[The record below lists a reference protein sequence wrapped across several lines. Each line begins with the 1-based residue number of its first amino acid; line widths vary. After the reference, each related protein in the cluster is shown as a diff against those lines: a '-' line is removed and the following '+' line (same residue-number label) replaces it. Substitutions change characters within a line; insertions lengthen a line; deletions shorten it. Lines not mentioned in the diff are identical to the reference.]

1 MQSMNPT
8 RANDAPAVQA
18 EGLGKCYRIYPSPRA
33 RLLQAFWGERR
44 QLYREFW
51 ALQQISFSLPRG
63 QTMGVVGRNGS
74 GKSTLLQLLCN
85 TLTPSCG
92 SIHINGR
99 VGALLELGSGF
110 NPEFSGRENVFLN
123 GAILGLSESEIEARL
138 DDILS
143 FADIGDFIDQ
153 PVKTYSSGM
162 SVRLAFAVQ
171 AHVDPD
177 ILVVDEALAV
187 GDELFQR
194 KCYDRLERLKQS
206 GTSILLVTHSCP
218 QIIQHC
224 DQAMLL
230 HRGRMRLLDE
240 PQRVTALYQQLAQ
253 ANDREWDAVLPLP
266 SDQAD
271 AEAAD
276 TTADQEREKLPSTR
290 VIYPCRGAEILN
302 IQVETLA
309 GEPAESL
316 PWGAGFQLRF
326 SYRADSPVSGLACGC
341 NIAGVTGQRITGQ
354 VVPLSTKGPQ
364 WQVLFR
370 FRSGLYPGTYFV
382 GGGIWQE
389 HNRGQFL
396 HRVVD
401 YLSFQVIT
409 TTPLTPVGLCDL
421 SDGAQTLPGPSPQAA
436 GAPAGAGWNMNIE

>member
-1 MQSMNPT
+1 MDQPRSPEP
-8 RANDAPAVQA
+8 PAVQA
-18 EGLGKCYRIYPSPRA
+18 DDLGKCYRIYPSPRA
-33 RLLQAFWGERR
+33 RLMQAFWGNRR

-51 ALQQISFSLPRG
+51 ALQKISFSLPRG

-74 GKSTLLQLLCN
+74 GKSTLLQLLCS

-92 SIHINGR
+92 SMQINGR

-123 GAILGLSESEIEARL
+123 GAILGLSENEIEQRL
-138 DDILS
+138 DDILR

-194 KCYDRLERLKQS
+194 KCYDRLERLKQN

-253 ANDREWDAVLPLP
+253 ASEQEWDTVLPLA
-266 SDQAD
+266 SDQAT
-271 AEAAD
+271 AEEGGMTPGPTPD
-276 TTADQEREKLPSTR
+276 PKQEQEQEAEGAGSSSTR
-290 VIYPCRGAEILN
+290 VIYPCRGAEILQ
-302 IQVETLA
+302 ISVETFG
-309 GEPAESL
+309 GEPTERVA
-316 PWGAGFQLRF
+316 WGEGFQLRF
-326 SYRADSPVSGLACGC
+326 SYRADEPLSNLGCGC
-341 NIAGVTGQRITGQ
+341 NIAAVSGQRITGQ
-354 VVPLSTKGPQ
+354 VAAVSTAEQQ
-364 WQVLFR
+364 WQMLFR
-370 FRSGLYPGTYFV
+370 FRAGLLPGTYFV

-389 HNRGQFL
+389 PRSGQFL

-401 YLSFQVIT
+401 YLSFRVIA
-409 TTPLTPVGLCDL
+409 TTPLTPVGVCDL
-421 SDGAQTLPGPSPQAA
+421 SDGATQLPSS
-436 GAPAGAGWNMNIE
+436 